1 MKSIKFQSSS
11 KEGKRKELEELSP
24 AAKRGMELFRKGYNC
39 CQSTFGAFYEDLGLD
54 INTAMR
60 MASSFGGGMGR
71 LREVCGAL
79 SGIFLAWGLYC
90 GYSDPGADDEKA
102 VQYSRVQ
109 ELAAVFKETNGSL
122 ICRELLDLPIQGADA
137 PIPSK
142 RTEEYY
148 TVRPCELF
156 VGSACALLESFLKE
170 NSIT

>member
-24 AAKRGMELFRKGYNC
+24 AAKRGMEMFRKGYNC

-54 INTAMR
+54 MNTAMR
-60 MASSFGGGMGR
+60 MASSFGG
-71 LREVCGAL
+71 
-79 SGIFLAWGLYC
+79 LYC
-90 GYSDPGADDEKA
+90 GYSEPEADDEKA

-109 ELAAVFKETNGSL
+109 ELAAAFKETNGSL
-122 ICRELLDLPIQGADA
+122 ICRELLGLSTLGADT
-137 PIPSK
+137 PVPSK

-156 VGSACALLESFLKE
+156 VGSACALLERFLKE